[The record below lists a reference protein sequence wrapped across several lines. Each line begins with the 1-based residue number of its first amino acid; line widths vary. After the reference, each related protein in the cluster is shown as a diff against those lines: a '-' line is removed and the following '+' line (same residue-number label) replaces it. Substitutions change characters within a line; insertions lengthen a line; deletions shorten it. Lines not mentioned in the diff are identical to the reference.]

1 MGVPCPSCGAAVA
14 SEDPGC
20 RACGAPIGGAGGARA
35 DPLAVP
41 PRSYTPRHLA
51 DRILAHRDAREGEH
65 KPVTVLFCDIH
76 ASTAIAERAG

>member
-1 MGVPCPSCGAAVA
+1 
-14 SEDPGC
+14 
-20 RACGAPIGGAGGARA
+20 
-35 DPLAVP
+35 VP